1 MKTFQASH
9 DPKINI
15 FLDKF
20 ILTDCWHMQ
29 TIHSTTDNNYS
40 YSILQKKKLKKRE
53 TKTKRQNMV
62 LSPQLA
68 LYSQSQL
75 DLYMKF
81 APTLSIYSMSHLDW
95 NKRCKRY
102 LRWKKIVKWKS
113 SWNYMFW
120 HFFMPCF
127 SLPCLSVKPLSQFE
141 AILSFYFLST
151 KVKKNDNLFY

>member
-1 MKTFQASH
+1 MTPKSTFFL
-9 DPKINI
+9 INSFWLI
-15 FLDKF
+15 ADICRQY
-20 ILTDCWHMQ
+20 ILPLIIITVTQFCKK
-29 TIHSTTDNNYS
+29 
-40 YSILQKKKLKKRE
+40 KKKLKKRE